1 MQKLLV
7 AEQHRRKRNRAQ
19 PLRDAGRLFAGQMNL
34 SIEPIKT
41 HYERYDT
48 PTNHLRH

>member
-1 MQKLLV
+1 MAASGIVHSHYATLAV
-7 AEQHRRKRNRAQ
+7 CS
-19 PLRDAGRLFAGQMNL
+19 GQMNL